1 MRKTNY
7 KLIKEKVKAEPEKEK
22 AGYIRDFITG
32 RLFKLE
38 QIFKEDINIPDEE
51 EKKIEKNN
59 ADQLERTPKSYRKDL
74 GKRGFFD
81 TRNSLND
88 LTGKEWKFM
97 SKSVITRSYPPDFQ
111 HNLRKEHGGQKPP
124 LLCADL
130 IKTFTKKGETVLD
143 PLMGVGGTLIGA
155 AVCRRKSIGIE
166 INKKWIDVYKSV
178 CELEDLEV
186 FKSFQDDCRNIL
198 RKASKN
204 SIDFILTDVP
214 YWNMD
219 RVEKTRS
226 KLAVKSN
233 LSRFNGKKV
242 QTKQDWLDELTEIFE
257 LCYEVLKNK
266 KYLAIFIG
274 DMYRGKEYHILSAD
288 LANAIKRKTKFI
300 LKANLVWY
308 DVSKNLHVYG
318 QPHAYI
324 PSMIHQNI
332 LIFRKEE

>member
-1 MRKTNY
+1 MTRE
-7 KLIKEKVKAEPEKEK
+7 IKKSNN
-22 AGYIRDFITG
+22 

-38 QIFKEDINIPDEE
+38 REPKLDIDIPDEE

-59 ADQLERTPKSYRKDL
+59 ADQLERTPRSYRKDL

-97 SKSVITRSYPPDFQ
+97 SKSVITRSYPLDFQ
-111 HNLRKEHGGQKPP
+111 HNLRKQHGGQKPP

-155 AVCRRKSIGIE
+155 AICGRKSIGIE
-166 INKKWIDVYKSV
+166 INKKWIDIYKQI
-178 CELEDLEV
+178 CELEDLEEHKT
-186 FKSFQDDCRNIL
+186 FCDDCRNVL
-198 RKASKN
+198 KKASSN
-204 SIDFILTDVP
+204 SIDFVLTDVP

-219 RVEKTRS
+219 KVEKTRS
-226 KLAVKSN
+226 KVTAQSN
-233 LSRFNGKKV
+233 LSRFNGKKI
-242 QTKQDWLDELTEIFE
+242 QTKQEWLDELTEIFD
-257 LCYEVLKNK
+257 LCYRVLKNK

-288 LANAIKRKTKFI
+288 LANAIKDKTKFL

>member
-1 MRKTNY
+1 
-7 KLIKEKVKAEPEKEK
+7 
-22 AGYIRDFITG
+22 
-32 RLFKLE
+32 
-38 QIFKEDINIPDEE
+38 
-51 EKKIEKNN
+51 
-59 ADQLERTPKSYRKDL
+59 
-74 GKRGFFD
+74 
-81 TRNSLND
+81 
-88 LTGKEWKFM
+88 M

-111 HNLRKEHGGQKPP
+111 HSLRKKHGGQKPP

-155 AVCRRKSIGIE
+155 ALCGRKGIGIE
-166 INKKWIDVYKSV
+166 INKKWIDIYKEV
-178 CELEDLEV
+178 CKLEDLEE
-186 FKSFQDDCRNIL
+186 FKTFHDDSRNVL
-198 RKASKN
+198 KKASKN

-219 RVEKTRS
+219 KVEKTRS
-226 KLAVKSN
+226 KVAAKSN
-233 LSRFNGKKV
+233 LSRFNGNKI
-242 QTKQDWLDELTEIFE
+242 QTKQEWLDELTEIFD
-257 LCYEVLKNK
+257 LCYRVLKNK

-288 LANAIKRKTKFI
+288 LANAIKDKTKFL
-300 LKANLVWY
+300 LKANLIWY

-318 QPHAYI
+318 QSHAYI

>member
-1 MRKTNY
+1 MVRKINQTN
-7 KLIKEKVKAEPEKEK
+7 K
-22 AGYIRDFITG
+22 
-32 RLFKLE
+32 LFKLE
-38 QIFKEDINIPDEE
+38 RTPKEDIDIPSE
-51 EKKIEKNN
+51 EKQRLKKKN
-59 ADQLERTPKSYRKDL
+59 ADELERTPKSFRKDL
-74 GKRGFFD
+74 GERGFYD
-81 TRNSLND
+81 TRNTLND

-111 HNLRKEHGGQKPP
+111 HNLRKQHGGQKPP

-130 IKTFTKKGETVLD
+130 IKTFTKKGEIVLD

-155 AVCRRKSIGIE
+155 ALCGRKAIGIE
-166 INKKWIDVYKSV
+166 INKKWIDIYKKV
-178 CELEDLEV
+178 CELEDLKI
-186 FKSFQDDCRNIL
+186 FKTFHDDCRNIL
-198 RKASKN
+198 KKASRN

-219 RVEKTRS
+219 KVEKTRS
-226 KLAVKSN
+226 KVAAQSN

-242 QTKQDWLDELTEIFE
+242 QTKQEWLDELTEIFD
-257 LCYEVLKNK
+257 LCYKVLKNK
-266 KYLAIFIG
+266 KYMAIFIG

-288 LANAIKRKTKFI
+288 LANAIKEKTKFI
-300 LKANLVWY
+300 LKANLIWY

-318 QPHAYI
+318 QPHAFI

>member
-1 MRKTNY
+1 MARKINQSN
-7 KLIKEKVKAEPEKEK
+7 K
-22 AGYIRDFITG
+22 
-32 RLFKLE
+32 LFK
-38 QIFKEDINIPDEE
+38 
-51 EKKIEKNN
+51 
-59 ADQLERTPKSYRKDL
+59 LERTPKEDIDIPVDEKQKLEKSKADELERMPKSFRKDL
-74 GKRGFFD
+74 GERGFYD
-81 TRNSLND
+81 KRNSLND

-111 HNLRKEHGGQKPP
+111 HHLRKQHGGQKPP

-130 IKTFTKKGETVLD
+130 IKTFTKKGDTVLD

-155 AVCRRKSIGIE
+155 ALCGRKAIGIE
-166 INKKWIDVYKSV
+166 INKKWIDIYKKV
-178 CELEDLEV
+178 CELEDLEE
-186 FKSFQDDCRNIL
+186 FKTFHNNCKNIL
-198 RKASKN
+198 RKGSKN

-219 RVEKTRS
+219 KVEKTRS
-226 KLAVKSN
+226 KVAAKSN
-233 LSRFNGKKV
+233 LSRFNQKEI
-242 QTKQDWLDELTEIFE
+242 QTKQEWLDDLTEIFD
-257 LCYEVLKNK
+257 LCYGVLKNR

-274 DMYRGKEYHILSAD
+274 DMYRGKKYHILSAD
-288 LANAIKRKTKFI
+288 LAEAIQDKTKFA

-318 QPHAYI
+318 QPHAFI

>member
-1 MRKTNY
+1 MARKINQSN
-7 KLIKEKVKAEPEKEK
+7 K
-22 AGYIRDFITG
+22 
-32 RLFKLE
+32 LFKLE
-38 QIFKEDINIPDEE
+38 RNSKEDIDIPVG
-51 EKKIEKNN
+51 EKKKLEKSKG
-59 ADQLERTPKSYRKDL
+59 DELERTPKSFRKDL
-74 GKRGFFD
+74 GERGFYD
-81 TRNSLND
+81 KRNVLND

-111 HNLRKEHGGQKPP
+111 HNLRKKHGGQKPP

-143 PLMGVGGTLIGA
+143 PLMGVGGTLIGGA
-155 AVCRRKSIGIE
+155 LCGRKAIGIE
-166 INKKWIDVYKSV
+166 INKKWIDIYKEI
-178 CELEDLEV
+178 CELEDLKI
-186 FKSFQDDCRNIL
+186 FKTFHDDCRNIIK
-198 RKASKN
+198 KASKN

-226 KLAVKSN
+226 KVAAHSN
-233 LSRFNGKKV
+233 LSQFNGKKV
-242 QTKQDWLDELTEIFE
+242 QTKQEWLDELTEIFD
-257 LCYEVLKNK
+257 LSYRVLKNK

-288 LANAIKRKTKFI
+288 LAEAIKKKTKFI

-318 QPHAYI
+318 QPYAFI